1 MTTEPTGGQPPYEPP
16 PQYGVPQYGVPQYG
30 PPQYGPQGYG
40 PAVYYYQPSP
50 PTNLLAILSLVFAL
64 VFAPAGLILGVIA
77 RKQIEE
83 SGEEGRGLALAGTI
97 VGAVITGFW
106 VLYAAFWVVVM
117 IVFAA
122 NG

>member
-1 MTTEPTGGQPPYEPP
+1 MTTEPTGGQPPYDPP
-16 PQYGVPQYGVPQYG
+16 PQYGVPQYGAPQYG
-30 PPQYGPQGYG
+30 PTAYGPQGYG
-40 PAVYYYQPSP
+40 PAAYYYQPSP

-64 VFAPAGLILGVIA
+64 VLAPAGLILGVIA

-106 VLYAAFWVVVM
+106 VLYAAFWVVMM